1 MAVVIVDLHEQ
12 LADALKY
19 CRAQRHH
26 PDCRCNT
33 WRDPD
38 GAGYCNPQEA
48 TWTRAISKCLDRVLG
63 RLV

>member
-1 MAVVIVDLHEQ
+1 MAVTIANPREQ
-12 LADALKY
+12 LADALTFLRK
-19 CRAQRHH
+19 QRHH